1 MVELIDY
8 INRGGIIVYILIGL
22 NIIGF
27 TIMFWKLIII
37 TIAKFNK
44 DRVVKK
50 IIESMEKSNDKYE
63 EKTLDNALDK
73 YVKGLESGLNTVKI
87 IASIAPL
94 LGLLGTVVG
103 VLNSFDSISK
113 SGLGDPSVFSTG
125 ISIALITTVAGLI
138 VAIPHYVGY
147 NYLVG
152 FIDKLEHKIEEK
164 VISKIWEE
172 NQEKQLHQILH
183 R

>member
-1 MVELIDY
+1 MVELVDY
-8 INRGGIIVYILIGL
+8 INRGGMIVYILIGL

-50 IIESMEKSNDKYE
+50 IIELMEKSNDKYE

-73 YVKGLESGLNTVKI
+73 YVKGLENGLNTVKI

-94 LGLLGTVVG
+94 LGLLGTVIG

-164 VISKIWEE
+164 VISKI
-172 NQEKQLHQILH
+172 
-183 R
+183 